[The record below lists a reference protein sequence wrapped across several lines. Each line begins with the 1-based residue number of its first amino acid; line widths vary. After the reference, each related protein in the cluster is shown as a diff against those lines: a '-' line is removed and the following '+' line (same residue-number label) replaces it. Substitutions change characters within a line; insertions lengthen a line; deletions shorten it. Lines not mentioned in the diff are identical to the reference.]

1 MELQLTT
8 PVAFL
13 IFNRPIPTLRVFEE
27 IRKVKPQK
35 FLIIA
40 DGARFPEEQEKCNQA
55 RSIVE
60 KVDWN
65 CEVLTNFS
73 DINLGCKIRV
83 SSGLDWVFSQVEEA
97 IILEDDCLP
106 TQSFFF
112 FCQTLLEYYRYDSRV
127 MHISGN
133 NFQFRKH
140 TTDYSYFFSKYGG
153 IWGWASWRR
162 AWQYYD
168 RDMKNWTVAKQNN
181 LIDYIYDDWA
191 EKLYWTNIFD
201 RVVNGIPNTW
211 DYQWLYARWM
221 QKELSIAPAV
231 NLVSNIGFNSNAT
244 HTNHDNQLANMQTE
258 DIWEIVHPPSMARD
272 NLADAYV
279 FDYCYGGKRIKRY
292 GKWLAIIIQRLSFI
306 KGILIHN
313 VFNRY

>member
-1 MELQLTT
+1 
-8 PVAFL
+8 
-13 IFNRPIPTLRVFEE
+13 
-27 IRKVKPQK
+27 
-35 FLIIA
+35 
-40 DGARFPEEQEKCNQA
+40 
-55 RSIVE
+55 
-60 KVDWN
+60 
-65 CEVLTNFS
+65 
-73 DINLGCKIRV
+73 
-83 SSGLDWVFSQVEEA
+83 
-97 IILEDDCLP
+97 
-106 TQSFFF
+106 
-112 FCQTLLEYYRYDSRV
+112 

-133 NFQFRKH
+133 NFQFRNH
-140 TTDYSYFFSKYGG
+140 TTDYSYLFSKYGG

-168 RDMKNWTVAKQNN
+168 RDMKNWTAAKQNN

-201 RVVNGIPNTW
+201 RVVNGIPYTW

-244 HTNHDNQLANMQTE
+244 HTNYDNQLANMQTE
-258 DIWEIVHPPSMARD
+258 DIWKIVHPPSMARD

>member
-1 MELQLTT
+1 MSCKT
-8 PVAFL
+8 PVVFL
-13 IFNRPIPTLRVFEE
+13 VFNRPDTTFRVFEA
-27 IRKVKPQK
+27 IREAKPQK
-35 FLIIA
+35 LLIIA
-40 DGARFPEEQEKCNQA
+40 DGARFPEEEDQCNKA
-55 RSIVE
+55 RSIIH
-60 KVDWN
+60 KIDWN

-73 DINLGCKIRV
+73 DVNLGCKLRV
-83 SSGLDWVFSQVEEA
+83 SSGLDWVFSEVEEA

-112 FCQTLLEYYRYDSRV
+112 FCQSLLEYYRYDPRV

-133 NFQFRKH
+133 NFQFRNH
-140 TTDYSYFFSKYGG
+140 ATDCSYSFSKYGG

-162 AWQYYD
+162 AWQHYD
-168 RDMKNWTVAKQNN
+168 RDMKTWSDAKHNHR
-181 LIDYIYDDWA
+181 IDYIYDNWA

-201 RVVNGIPNTW
+201 RVINGIPNTW

-244 HTNHDNQLANMQTE
+244 HTNHDHQLANMQTE
-258 DIWEIVHPPSMARD
+258 DIWEIYHPLSMYRD
-272 NLADAYV
+272 DLADTYV

-292 GKWLAIIIQRLSFI
+292 GRWLATIIY
-306 KGILIHN
+306 KLISLKKLL
-313 VFNRY
+313 FS

>member
-1 MELQLTT
+1 MIFQLTT

-13 IFNRPIPTLRVFEE
+13 IFNRPDTTFKVFES
-27 IRKVKPQK
+27 IRRAKPNK
-35 FLIIA
+35 LLIVA
-40 DGARFPEEQEKCNQA
+40 DGARFPEEETKCNEA
-55 RSIVE
+55 RSIIG

-73 DINLGCKIRV
+73 RINLGCKQRV
-83 SSGLDWVFSQVEEA
+83 SSGLDWIFSEVEEA

-106 TQSFFF
+106 TQSFFC
-112 FCQTLLEYYRYDSRV
+112 FCQTLLEYYRNDERI

-133 NFQFRKH
+133 NFQFRNQ
-140 TTDYSYFFSKYGG
+140 TTNYSYFFSKYGG

-168 RDMKNWTVAKQNN
+168 RDMKTWTEAKHNN
-181 LIDYIYDDWA
+181 LIDYIYDNWA

-201 RVVNGIPNTW
+201 KVVNGIPNTW

-231 NLVSNIGFNSNAT
+231 NLVSNIGFNANAT
-244 HTNHDNQLANMQTE
+244 HTNHENQLANMQTE
-258 DIWEIVHPPSMARD
+258 DIWEILHPPSVSRD
-272 NLADAYV
+272 NLADTYV
-279 FDYCYGGKRIKRY
+279 FDNCYGGKKLKRY
-292 GKWLAIIIQRLSFI
+292 GQWLATISQRLILI
-306 KGILIHN
+306 KRILIHHA
-313 VFNRY
+313 FN